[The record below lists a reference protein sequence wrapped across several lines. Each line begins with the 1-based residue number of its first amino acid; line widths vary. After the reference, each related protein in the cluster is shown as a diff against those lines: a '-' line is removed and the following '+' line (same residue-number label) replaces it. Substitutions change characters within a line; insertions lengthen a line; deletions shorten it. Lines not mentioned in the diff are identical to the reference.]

1 MRIKQFIKSILSCL
15 VILLIS
21 VIQLNTVQAN
31 DLVYH
36 PQNTAFGGSPGATQ
50 VLLSKANAQN
60 NLKDPDKKE
69 RKTKTQIERFEEQ
82 LERSIL
88 RKISRSITDSF
99 DEDSE
104 DMTGQSFSSD
114 EFSVKIVTDN
124 DESIELHIENFLDG
138 SFTSLTI
145 PKI

>member
-1 MRIKQFIKSILSCL
+1 MKINIFVLVPSILSSL
-15 VILLIS
+15 IILL
-21 VIQLNTVQAN
+21 LNTASAN

-60 NLKDPDKKE
+60 NLKDPNKTS
-69 RKTKTQIERFEEQ
+69 RKVKTQIERFEEQ
-82 LERSIL
+82 LERNIL

-104 DMTGQSFSSD
+104 DMTGKSFTSD
-114 EFSVKIVTDN
+114 DFSVKVITDN
-124 DESIELHIENFLDG
+124 DESIELQIENFLDG
-138 SFTSLTI
+138 GFTTLTI